1 MIRKI
6 CFAAFAAIALLG
18 CSEKDAELPH
28 VEENAE
34 LVTFSVSVP
43 GLDTKSTGGSAD
55 DEKTINRLQVFVF
68 NRHGVYETSA
78 VAAEGSVTITC
89 TAGPKRMVAL
99 VNAKEEAGVAD
110 YESLA
115 ARPVY
120 LKDSGVKNL
129 VMLGDTAVTVA
140 AGKPVDIEPA
150 LQGFDTKDC
159 VLYLGTFS
167 RSLSPSM
174 RVSYLVLPNRLLN
187 ILEQEMSY
195 YSNTV
200 SRIEQYVLNK
210 FIYDKHFERHI
221 NRTRKIY
228 EQRRN
233 VLIKALYDKIP
244 DIKIYGEDSGLHF
257 IAKLDD
263 TKYDSIINKTKLD
276 TKVDSVNMT
285 KKYDNLYMTII
296 KKAFDKKLLIGGTE
310 SFLIFC
316 YAHIDENQA
325 KQIAEILCQ
334 VLQEI

>member
-99 VNAKEEAGVAD
+99 VNAKEEAGVPD

-140 AGKPVDIEPA
+140 AGKPVDIE
-150 LQGFDTKDC
+150 
-159 VLYLGTFS
+159 
-167 RSLSPSM
+167 
-174 RVSYLVLPNRLLN
+174 VSYLSSKVVLESVRLD
-187 ILEQEMSY
+187 LENPEHESLDFAVTSVFLTNVAGDRKY
-195 YSNTV
+195 IDDSVPSVWFHEGADLSKT
-200 SRIEQYVLNK
+200 LP
-210 FIYDKHFERHI
+210 FIYDPVSGGVLDPDDPDGYVKEHYFYCYP
-221 NRTRKIY
+221 NSTAAKTRLVI
-228 EQRRN
+228 Q
-233 VLIKALYDKIP
+233 A
-244 DIKIYGEDSGLHF
+244 S
-257 IAKLDD
+257 
-263 TKYDSIINKTKLD
+263 
-276 TKVDSVNMT
+276 
-285 KKYDNLYMTII
+285 
-296 KKAFDKKLLIGGTE
+296 IGGETYYYPIV
-310 SFLIFC
+310 L
-316 YAHIDENQA
+316 DELLPNNQYSYSV
-325 KQIAEILCQ
+325 
-334 VLQEI
+334 VLTRLGTDSPDGSLEEGDCDVSVSVKGWIRKSSTVVI